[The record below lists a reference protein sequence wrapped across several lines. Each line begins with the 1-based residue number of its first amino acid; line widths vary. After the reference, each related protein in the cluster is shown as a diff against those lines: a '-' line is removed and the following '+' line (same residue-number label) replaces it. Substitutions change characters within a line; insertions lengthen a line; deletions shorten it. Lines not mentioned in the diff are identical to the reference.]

1 MKRKIPKV
9 IRIDFKVI
17 VVSMILPPSFLE
29 DWKIRSC
36 SVQELL
42 ACLFVLMVMG
52 LYLQLHTH
60 TSYGQEEASVN
71 CPIGSIV
78 SVGCSH
84 TDSVALST
92 LKDKEEKIMKL
103 ETPASFHRNVD

>member
-29 DWKIRSC
+29 GWKICSC

-42 ACLFVLMVMG
+42 VCLLVCFNG
-52 LYLQLHTH
+52 DGNTY

-84 TDSVALST
+84 TGSVALST

-103 ETPASFHRNVD
+103 ETLAFFHRNVD